1 MSLWYESLGL
11 SLYDCGDNLEE
22 RATCIL
28 DHLSMSVPRSW
39 WEHALKTNKVDHS
52 HASVLHDL
60 RVELWKGINLE
71 EPITTGLLVAL
82 AFTEQDRNR
91 HTTIDGYLAK
101 AGKVL
106 EERQELARLGGLI
119 DEKNLQAK

>member
-1 MSLWYESLGL
+1 
-11 SLYDCGDNLEE
+11 
-22 RATCIL
+22 
-28 DHLSMSVPRSW
+28 
-39 WEHALKTNKVDHS
+39 
-52 HASVLHDL
+52 
-60 RVELWKGINLE
+60 VELSKAINLE